1 MDTQNKKSY
10 SFSVQQSPNSENEH
24 TAIVSVSLCTVDI
37 INAARNDAQAKI
49 QDQMNFMS
57 SQAAYYPSVSTAQ
70 KDSAYPVNSNSSTTA
85 LPPSQNKHG
94 GGSKLASEKQKDFIK
109 QLADRNRIHIDQ
121 LCMDTFSHGSSNMT
135 GAEANEMIKNLKRA

>member
-1 MDTQNKKSY
+1 MNSY
-10 SFSVQQSPNSENEH
+10 N
-24 TAIVSVSLCTVDI
+24 TVDI

-57 SQAAYYPSVSTAQ
+57 SQTVCHPAVSTGQ
-70 KDSAYPVNSNSSTTA
+70 KDSTYPVNSNSSTTA

-109 QLADRNRIHIDQ
+109 QLADRKRIHIDQ
-121 LCMDTFSHGSSNMT
+121 LCMDMFSHGSSNMT
-135 GAEANEMIKNLKRA
+135 GAEANEMIKHLKRS